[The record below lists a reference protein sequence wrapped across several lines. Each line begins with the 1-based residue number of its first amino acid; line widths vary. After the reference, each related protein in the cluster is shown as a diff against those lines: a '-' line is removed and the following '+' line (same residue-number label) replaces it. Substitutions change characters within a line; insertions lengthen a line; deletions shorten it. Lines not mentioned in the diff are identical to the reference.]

1 LLESFLKQK
10 GFNYRFVNWDMVED
24 ISNFDIDNIILFD
37 QSWKEKFVDDTSHPT
52 KEGCENISEVIYD
65 SFNR

>member
-1 LLESFLKQK
+1 
-10 GFNYRFVNWDMVED
+10 
-24 ISNFDIDNIILFD
+24 LFD